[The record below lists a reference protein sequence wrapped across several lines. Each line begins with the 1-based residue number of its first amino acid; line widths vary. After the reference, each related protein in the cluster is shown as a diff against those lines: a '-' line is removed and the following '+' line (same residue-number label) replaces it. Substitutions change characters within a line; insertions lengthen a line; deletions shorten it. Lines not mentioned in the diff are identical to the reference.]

1 MMGWNRGE
9 RERERERGWMDCAVE
24 IRPSKVNTTF
34 GRDSMFQ
41 NGSNEKRERKSQI
54 LGAF

>member
-1 MMGWNRGE
+1 MGWNRG
-9 RERERERGWMDCAVE
+9 ERERERGWMDCAVE